1 MSITKLHP
9 DHPLT
14 KAGLSHI
21 SVVRQLDVGLKPGD
35 IVFHFPHGKMIVGK
49 DGNGVLT
56 MPRRENIIP
65 PGVNNALVWQEAKA
79 LERGERD
86 AARKGKASRAC
97 YNSK

>member
-9 DHPLT
+9 DHPLS

-35 IVFHFPHGKMIVGK
+35 VVFHFPHGKMIVTR

-65 PGVNNALVWQEAKA
+65 LGVNNALVWQEAKN
-79 LERGERD
+79 LERRERE
-86 AARKGKASRAC
+86 AASKGKGC
-97 YNSK
+97 GK